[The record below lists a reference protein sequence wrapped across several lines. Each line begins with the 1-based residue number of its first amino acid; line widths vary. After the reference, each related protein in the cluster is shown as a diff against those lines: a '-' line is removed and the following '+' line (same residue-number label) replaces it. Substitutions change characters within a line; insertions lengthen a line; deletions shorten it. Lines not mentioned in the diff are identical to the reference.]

1 MPNCSAPGCRGNYT
15 PEDRVPVFKLPDGPP
30 ELRHAWIRALH
41 RDDIADLKTVYVCAK
56 HFQKEDIQYFHTGPR
71 GDGTSYEV
79 PRGRPKLNPGA
90 VPSLLPG
97 CPSYYS
103 STPSTGIKRTRFSY
117 DSKEED
123 LLNQAT
129 NLSLRSENAEM
140 EKFRVGCIQ
149 EIRDKL
155 ALITIPTDWLV
166 WIPTDNCVR
175 FFLPKVENHS
185 ICADVSLVVNSFLPV
200 NGYIYGKSISLS
212 LISITDIQQIEM
224 MFTEITLKLS
234 SSPQKKYPHHIS
246 KAKEHIEE
254 AICNLLDSD
263 ETGFHCSD
271 LPRLQFI
278 LGQLENVGIYTK
290 RRRYNWLNQKD
301 IRKTFHFPNFQNIK
315 LDYCVYPVQV
325 HSASFSDVRLLYNSE
340 KESLAKLAPNLTI
353 KACFPSAIER
363 QNVKLVL
370 KVFNDLTVAALKLQN
385 ELSNQ
390 EDRNNTHDFV
400 EMLLQLWK
408 LFNINSPLKGK
419 RLNDDTSR
427 PLTYQDERFP
437 FLACVVIWLETW
449 LALPGN
455 VGKLSKQTFTS
466 FKHACT
472 VLPQITNHL
481 TGFCG
486 FNYLLTSF

>member
-1 MPNCSAPGCRGNYT
+1 M
-15 PEDRVPVFKLPDGPP
+15 
-30 ELRHAWIRALH
+30 
-41 RDDIADLKTVYVCAK
+41 
-56 HFQKEDIQYFHTGPR
+56 
-71 GDGTSYEV
+71 
-79 PRGRPKLNPGA
+79 
-90 VPSLLPG
+90 
-97 CPSYYS
+97 
-103 STPSTGIKRTRFSY
+103 
-117 DSKEED
+117 
-123 LLNQAT
+123 
-129 NLSLRSENAEM
+129 
-140 EKFRVGCIQ
+140 
-149 EIRDKL
+149 
-155 ALITIPTDWLV
+155 
-166 WIPTDNCVR
+166 
-175 FFLPKVENHS
+175 
-185 ICADVSLVVNSFLPV
+185 
-200 NGYIYGKSISLS
+200 
-212 LISITDIQQIEM
+212 
-224 MFTEITLKLS
+224 
-234 SSPQKKYPHHIS
+234 
-246 KAKEHIEE
+246 
-254 AICNLLDSD
+254 
-263 ETGFHCSD
+263 
-271 LPRLQFI
+271 
-278 LGQLENVGIYTK
+278 
-290 RRRYNWLNQKD
+290 LNQKD
-301 IRKTFHFPNFQNIK
+301 IRKTFHFPNFKNIK

-325 HSASFSDVRLLYNSE
+325 HSACFSDVRLLYNSE

-419 RLNDDTSR
+419 RLNDDISR

-472 VLPQITNHL
+472 ELPQITNHL

-486 FNYLLTSF
+486 FNYLLTSCYRQIHWNITLAYIV